1 MWKNFW
7 AMSAGQKLR
16 EKYENVKGIISDLQ
30 KLKEDREFLAK
41 FKSPLEFVDWFKAY
55 IDPLLSLQYEI
66 GAQWILTADIKNLIA
81 WLRQGVWNEWAANTV
96 ITRSINDYRD
106 LIDTEFMNVFAQQI
120 SDECRHYY
128 IRSQVLKAYGGSME
142 GFQPIKEWVELFD
155 FPLQCASRRA
165 EWPYFQVKL
174 TSSLQVV
181 ELTSVYH
188 HRGVHENFP
197 KNPKLWEEPYRGASQ
212 LFMETFRE
220 IEDDELF
227 HWSIAERVWMK
238 YTTNP
243 EVRAEVLDC
252 AGGALKAAME
262 ARIRRV
268 ELAERYAI

>member
-1 MWKNFW
+1 
-7 AMSAGQKLR
+7 MSAGERLR
-16 EKYENVKGIISDLQ
+16 QKYESLKGILRDLER
-30 KLKEDREFLAK
+30 LKEDRNFLGQ

-66 GAQWILTADIKNLIA
+66 GAQWILTADVKNVVA

-96 ITRSINDYRD
+96 ITRSVNDYRD

-128 IRSQVLKAYGGSME
+128 IRSKVLKAYGGSME

-155 FPLQCASRRA
+155 FPLQCASRRK

-174 TSSLQVV
+174 TSTLQVV

-197 KNPKLWEEPYRGASQ
+197 KNPKLWEGPYREASQ
-212 LFMETFRE
+212 MFMETFRE

-238 YTTNP
+238 YATNP
-243 EVRAEVLDC
+243 EVRAEILDC
-252 AGGALKAAME
+252 AGGALKASME

-268 ELAERYAI
+268 ELAEKHAI

>member
-1 MWKNFW
+1 
-7 AMSAGQKLR
+7 MSVAEKLKT
-16 EKYENVKGIISDLQ
+16 KYEGLRKILEDMER
-30 KLKEDREFLAK
+30 LKADRQFLSQ

-55 IDPLLSLQYEI
+55 VDPLLSLQYEI
-66 GAQWILTADIKNLIA
+66 GAYWIQNADVKNVIA

-96 ITRSINDYRD
+96 ITRSVTEYRD
-106 LIDTEFMNVFAQQI
+106 LIDTEFMNVLAQQI

-128 IRSQVLKAYGGSME
+128 IRSKVLKMYGGSME

-155 FPLQCASRRA
+155 FPLQCAARRK

-174 TSSLQVV
+174 TSTLQVV

-188 HRGVHENFP
+188 HRGVHDYFP
-197 KNPKLWEEPYRGASQ
+197 KNPKLWEPPYREASQ

-238 YTTNP
+238 YAKDP
-243 EVRAEVLDC
+243 ETRAEILDC
-252 AGGALKAAME
+252 AAGALRASME
-262 ARIRRV
+262 ARIKRV
-268 ELAERYAI
+268 ELAERHAI

>member
-1 MWKNFW
+1 
-7 AMSAGQKLR
+7 MSA
-16 EKYENVKGIISDLQ
+16 E
-30 KLKEDREFLAK
+30 KLKQMYQERRYILDEMEKLKNDRQFLAQ
-41 FKSPLEFVDWFKAY
+41 FKTPVEFIDWFKAFV
-55 IDPLLSLQYEI
+55 DPLLNIQYQI
-66 GAQWILTADIKNLIA
+66 GAQWILNADVPGVVA

-96 ITRSINDYRD
+96 ITRSITEYRD
-106 LIDTEFMNVFAQQI
+106 LIDTEFMNVLAQQI

-128 IRSQVLKAYGGSME
+128 IRSKVLKMYGGSME

-155 FPLQCASRRA
+155 FPLRCASKRL

-174 TSSLQVV
+174 TSTLQVV

-188 HRGVHENFP
+188 HRGVHDNFP
-197 KNPKLWEEPYRGASQ
+197 NNPKLWVEPYREASQ

-238 YTTNP
+238 YANTP
-243 EVRAEVLDC
+243 EVRAEILDC
-252 AGGALKAAME
+252 AGGALRAAME

-268 ELAERYAI
+268 ELSEKKAI